1 MNKLLFSLCMIVAGA
16 AIIPACAAPKVAGRT
31 DFGVPW
37 RLEWLDQKA
46 RAQLEGGEIWS
57 THQGDLKT
65 GLAEVRNRQPIPIR
79 IRAGFSWLG
88 EHGTPIHTP
97 GSVPQLLELEPGV
110 STVISNVAPSSR
122 AHSFQIR
129 IGLAK

>member
-46 RAQLEGGEIWS
+46 RAQLARGTRN
-57 THQGDLKT
+57 THSHT
-65 GLAEVRNRQPIPIR
+65 GKRPATFG
-79 IRAGFSWLG
+79 A
-88 EHGTPIHTP
+88 
-97 GSVPQLLELEPGV
+97 
-110 STVISNVAPSSR
+110 
-122 AHSFQIR
+122 
-129 IGLAK
+129 